1 MELLDPWNLTQFIVP
16 FHPTNGNTF
25 THLSIKVACL
35 MPELLAGLTFKLLTV
50 EATSVSAP
58 QWRNMRKRSER
69 KVRHIYPINW
79 NIKLHIYVINLSVK
93 SIFMLWI
100 GPFKGKSPLGSR
112 CTRQIVGN
120 KNNLSS
126 YSGAS
131 PVFSA
136 TGNVTSYLYNV
147 YIYHL

>member
-1 MELLDPWNLTQFIVP
+1 MKPYSIYVTRAFVP

-58 QWRNMRKRSER
+58 QCRNTRKRSER

-93 SIFMLWI
+93 SIFVLWI
-100 GPFKGKSPLGSR
+100 GPFKGKSSLGSLG

-136 TGNVTSYLYNV
+136 TGNVTSYSYNL
-147 YIYHL
+147 YIYHV